1 MKMLDRIVIMTVE
14 VTELDST
21 GDCTGK
27 HETFNF
33 EVSNDDNIMSATSY
47 DDYVEATRLYF
58 ENSYFFSR
66 YADLNKYEY
75 DFDFKA
81 FR

>member
-1 MKMLDRIVIMTVE
+1 MKMLDNIMIMTVE
-14 VTELDST
+14 VNELNSIGDHT
-21 GDCTGK
+21 GAR
-27 HETFNF
+27 EVFNF
-33 EVSNDDNIMSATSY
+33 DVTLDENIMNASDY
-47 DDYVEATRLYF
+47 DEYVEITRLYF
-58 ENSYFFSR
+58 ENSAFFSR